1 MNMNIMKAALLYIVG
16 VFALLILVG
25 ISEKVNS
32 TPMWNEN
39 SPFES
44 NCRFRPLLVGET
56 TIKEAQCILKRKG
69 FKHVS
74 SISIR
79 TTNIETYRYRSSRF
93 SYTTVVF
100 INGILRD
107 TIMNGTS

>member
-1 MNMNIMKAALLYIVG
+1 MKMNIMKAALLSIVG
-16 VFALLILVG
+16 IFALLIVIG
-25 ISEKVNS
+25 MSEAAKADPLFQPTDPFKVNCNFK
-32 TPMWNEN
+32 PMK
-39 SPFES
+39 
-44 NCRFRPLLVGET
+44 VGET
-56 TIKEAQCILKRKG
+56 TVNEAKCILKRKG

>member
-16 VFALLILVG
+16 VFALLIVIG
-25 ISEKVNS
+25 ISERVS
-32 TPMWNEN
+32 ATPMWEEN
-39 SPFES
+39 SA

-56 TIKEAQCILKRKG
+56 TIKQAQCILKRKG

-74 SISIR
+74 SITIR
-79 TTNIETYRYRSSRF
+79 RTNIETYRYRSSRF